1 MSVRQY
7 YPYRQN
13 VGRQG
18 VWLTRMRKRFLMIL
32 LHADI
37 TMGTPSMGPF
47 GSFKYVNW
55 SVNDDGTPYKVIYI
69 YIYYSLDSMCIF
81 TWRML
86 ILTHFMCI
94 FTWILITYKIYLSL
108 LLTINS
114 TLKRQ
119 SMKRKISVGV
129 NRPPRDALSSVKTRV
144 EKNCVGMIPTRAR
157 QIVRL

>member
-1 MSVRQY
+1 MSVREY
-7 YPYRQN
+7 YPYKQN
-13 VGRQG
+13 VNRQAM
-18 VWLTRMRKRFLMIL
+18 WLTRMRKRFLMIL

-55 SVNDDGTPYKVIYI
+55 SVNDDGTPYQVIYI
-69 YIYYSLDSMCIF
+69 YICNSLDSMCIF

-86 ILTHFMCI
+86 ILTHFMCF
-94 FTWILITYKIYLSL
+94 FTWILITYKAYFSL
-108 LLTINS
+108 LLTIYS
-114 TLKRQ
+114 TPQRHF
-119 SMKRKISVGV
+119 MKMKISVGV
-129 NRPPRDALSSVKTRV
+129 HRPALSIVKTRV